1 MSMLTRCPECG
12 TSFRIT
18 TDQLVSRQG
27 KVRCGRCQ
35 HVFSALASL
44 VHTRDPVVPTD
55 PFAALNNESSYSVLD
70 ANSQP
75 AKPEE
80 EPVAEAQAQDAAHEA
95 QAQEEAQEAREEGEQ
110 ESDELPVA
118 RPLAR
123 LARKQREEE
132 AAEEADA
139 DRPRRRFAWLST
151 IGVLLALV
159 VLAGQG
165 AYFYRNQLAQM
176 QPETKPWLTQMCEK
190 LHCKLETPVDPQ
202 AISIESSSLE
212 ADTADPSLLQ
222 LSALLRN
229 RSVMAQQ
236 LPYLELTLIDAQ
248 EAPQARRVIRPEE
261 YGMRGATLPQLGA
274 DGEFQVRLSID
285 ASQVKASGYRLYAF
299 YP

>member
-44 VHTRDPVVPTD
+44 VHTRDPVTTTD
-55 PFAALNNESSYSVLD
+55 PYGALNVDSRFSVLD
-70 ANSQP
+70 ANSRP
-75 AKPEE
+75 MESVAFTPPEE
-80 EPVAEAQAQDAAHEA
+80 PAEAGQAQATDEAGAA
-95 QAQEEAQEAREEGEQ
+95 AQEA
-110 ESDELPVA
+110 DPDAPLVA
-118 RPLAR
+118 RPLQR
-123 LARKQREEE
+123 LARKQKQ
-132 AAEEADA
+132 AEEAEA
-139 DRPRRRFAWLST
+139 EEAEQRSRRRFAWFSFA
-151 IGVLLALV
+151 GVLLALL

-165 AYFYRNQLAQM
+165 VYFYRNQLAVL
-176 QPETKPWLTQMCEK
+176 QPEVKPWLAQMCER
-190 LHCKLETPVDPQ
+190 LHCKLQTPVDPQ
-202 AISIESSSLE
+202 AISIESSALE
-212 ADTADPSLLQ
+212 ADPADPSLLQ

-229 RSVMAQQ
+229 RSALAQQ

-261 YGMRGATLPQLGA
+261 YGGSSSQPQLGA
-274 DGEFQVRLSID
+274 NGEFQVRLSID
-285 ASQVKASGYRLYAF
+285 ASQLKASGYRLYAF